1 VTERLPLARE
11 EGLLVE
17 AVDDELLI
25 FDLET
30 NNAHALNSP
39 AASVW
44 RACDGTRGVK
54 ELQSECGLSEDEL
67 RLALD
72 QLRER
77 GLLADEPGL
86 SRRAMLRNVTV
97 AGAAGVALPMI
108 RSIAAPTPAMAQ
120 SEPGGPTGPTGATGP
135 IGPTGP
141 TGATGPGP
149 TGPTGATGP
158 GPTGP
163 TGATGP

>member
-1 VTERLPLARE
+1 MTERLPLARV

-17 AVDDELLI
+17 EVDDELLI

-30 NNAHALNSP
+30 NNAHALNPP
-39 AASVW
+39 AARVW
-44 RACDGTRGVK
+44 RACDGTRGLK
-54 ELQSECGLSEDEL
+54 ELESACGLSEKAL

-135 IGPTGP
+135 TGP

-158 GPTGP
+158 IGLTGP
-163 TGATGP
+163 TGLTGP